1 MRTAIVLFTD
11 TPFLLREAGEIRDLL
26 SGMEWMDMQV
36 WLFYHKEK
44 PVWVPD
50 IAGSGLSLKLIF
62 IENPY
67 QPEAFLG
74 LLEAVQK
81 KEKVE
86 FLIFSGDGLGEEL
99 ATRLAFRLN
108 GSSCLKVDQC
118 EKKDGSVEVSKPV
131 YGNHL
136 KARLTLTQQPFC
148 ISPARRSSRPTRV
161 IPLPG
166 SASGQLALEQVPV
179 EWVKS
184 IFIDEKKPDKE
195 WVHADMI
202 LVAGQGARCRE
213 NIQTLE
219 RIAHNLGAE
228 LGASRPVIMNAWMDM
243 DRLIGASGS
252 VISPKICLV
261 AGVSGSGMFNAG
273 IEQAEFI
280 VAINTDKEASIFKI
294 ADIGIVD
301 DMMDVFTEL
310 EKLILS
316 DRPGSITDREMP

>member
-1 MRTAIVLFTD
+1 MKTAIVLFAD
-11 TPFLLREAGEIRDLL
+11 SPFLLREAGDIRDLL
-26 SGMEWMDMQV
+26 SGMEWVDIQV
-36 WLFYHKEK
+36 WLFYHQEK
-44 PVWVPD
+44 PVWIPD

-62 IENPY
+62 IKNPY

-81 KEKVE
+81 EERVE

-118 EKKDGSVEVSKPV
+118 KKKSGSVEVLKSV

-136 KARLTLTQQPFC
+136 KARLVLTQPPFC
-148 ISPARRSSRPTRV
+148 ISPDSSSNQPTQA
-161 IPLPG
+161 IPIPWPL
-166 SASGQLALEQVPV
+166 SGQLTLEQVPV

-184 IFIDEKKPDKE
+184 ISIDEKRPDKE
-195 WVHADMI
+195 WIHAERI

-228 LGASRPVIMNAWMDM
+228 LCASRPVVMNAWMDM
-243 DRLIGASGS
+243 GRLIGASGS
-252 VISPKICLV
+252 VISPKICLA

-280 VAINTDKEASIFKI
+280 VAVNTDKEASIFKI

-301 DMMDVFTEL
+301 DMMDVLTEL

-316 DRPGSITDREMP
+316 DRSGSITDREMP

>member
-1 MRTAIVLFTD
+1 MKTAVVLFAD
-11 TPFLLREAGEIRDLL
+11 SPFLLREAGEIRDLL

-36 WLFYHKEK
+36 WLFYHQEK
-44 PVWVPD
+44 PVWTPD
-50 IAGSGLSLKLIF
+50 IAGSGLFLKLIF

-74 LLEAVQK
+74 LLEAIQK
-81 KEKVE
+81 KERVE
-86 FLIFSGDGLGEEL
+86 LLIFSGDGLGEEL

-108 GSSCLKVDQC
+108 GSSCLKVDQY
-118 EKKDGSVEVSKPV
+118 KKKSNSVEISKPV

-136 KARLTLTQQPFC
+136 KARLILTQPPFC
-148 ISPARRSSRPTRV
+148 ISPARRSSRPARA
-161 IPLPG
+161 IPILWPL
-166 SASGQLALEQVPV
+166 SGQWTLEQVPV

-184 IFIDEKKPDKE
+184 ISIDEKMPDKE
-195 WVHADMI
+195 WIHADRI
-202 LVAGQGARCRE
+202 LVAGQGAGCRE
-213 NIQTLE
+213 NIQPLE

-228 LGASRPVIMNAWMDM
+228 LCASRPVVMNAWMDM

-261 AGVSGSGMFNAG
+261 AGVSGAGMFNAG

-294 ADIGIVD
+294 ADVGIVD
-301 DMMDVFTEL
+301 DMMDVLMEL

-316 DRPGSITDREMP
+316 DRYGSITDREMP